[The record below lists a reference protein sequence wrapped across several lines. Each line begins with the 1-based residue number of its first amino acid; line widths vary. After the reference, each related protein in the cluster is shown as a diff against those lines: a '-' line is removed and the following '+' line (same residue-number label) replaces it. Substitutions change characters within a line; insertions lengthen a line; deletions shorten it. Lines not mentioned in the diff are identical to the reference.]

1 MSEFYN
7 YNDSSDNDEIKNNDE
22 ILNNDEIVNNDE
34 IDSNEEIDSDEEY
47 FDENDINNYKSY
59 NHYRDYIFKK
69 SEYRDFK
76 NENFRTSIHESL
88 LLNKPIYNHNDKVN
102 GLLNEERQQFNIL
115 DEQNN
120 YNLLIPYTFH
130 ENNKELLKNINYK
143 KCNNMIT
150 VDKPIDFMTLLN
162 FIDQRKELINIIN
175 IDFTV
180 IRECQ
185 FMLNYF
191 KSLETKF
198 TEHETA
204 ELYMN
209 IKEFDKV
216 IDLEM
221 KKSKETKD
229 LFYVFNQYLSLFFNY
244 LTEHKIL
251 LAHQI
256 SLGNQ
261 NNFKCVYDLNS
272 YILFKYNKFISFIN
286 LNSNNN
292 NPISYSSNKLLINNN
307 IIRYINILYTYM
319 SLINDDQNIDISID
333 YKDINNLP
341 SLIIDNKFINVYEL
355 LLFNYC
361 INETDD
367 INNNLKNILDYDLK
381 YYLQDRNN
389 FAHLITFLSS
399 ENIDLYLK
407 KIINNYEYK
416 NNVKIYDL
424 NMNNI
429 VNVIKR
435 YDNLG
440 FNYDENSYIFNY
452 NFNDFYK
459 YVVLD
464 KQNNSNIF
472 EINSNFF
479 ISQLIKNKKT
489 LYIVSDKIINYV

>member
-1 MSEFYN
+1 MSEFFGY
-7 YNDSSDNDEIKNNDE
+7 DEDYDKE
-22 ILNNDEIVNNDE
+22 Q
-34 IDSNEEIDSDEEY
+34 Y
-47 FDENDINNYKSY
+47 FDENNHSSNDEQYFDENNINNYKSY

-69 SEYRDFK
+69 YEYRDYK
-76 NENFRTSIHESL
+76 NEAFRTPIHDSL
-88 LLNKPIYNHNDKVN
+88 LLDEYGNNYNHNDSVN
-102 GLLNEERQQFNIL
+102 GLLNNDKNQFNIS
-115 DEQNN
+115 DDSQNF
-120 YNLLIPYTFH
+120 NLLIPYTFH
-130 ENNKELLKNINYK
+130 NKNKQLLKNINYK

-191 KSLETKF
+191 KSLETSF
-198 TEHETA
+198 TEHESA

-209 IKEFDKV
+209 IKDIDEV
-216 IDLEM
+216 IELEM
-221 KKSKETKD
+221 KKKKETKD
-229 LFYVFNQYLSLFFNY
+229 LFYVFNQYLSLFFKY

-256 SLGNQ
+256 SLGNK

-272 YILFKYNKFISFIN
+272 YILFKYNIYISFIN
-286 LNSNNN
+286 LQTGSN
-292 NPISYSSNKLLINNN
+292 NPITFTSNKPTLTLDIV
-307 IIRYINILYTYM
+307 RYINILYTYM
-319 SLINDDQNIDISID
+319 SLINESTNIDINVN
-333 YKDINNLP
+333 YKDTNNLP
-341 SLIIDNKFINVYEL
+341 SLIIDNKFVNVYEL
-355 LLFNYC
+355 LMIKLC
-361 INETDD
+361 
-367 INNNLKNILDYDLK
+367 NNNFENYNNNVLDKQKILDNKKILEKDLK
-381 YYLQDRNN
+381 FYLADRNN
-389 FAHLITFLSS
+389 FNHLTSFLSP
-399 ENIDLYLK
+399 ENIHDCLK
-407 KIINNYEYK
+407 NIISNYEYK
-416 NNVKIYDL
+416 NNIKIYNL

-452 NFNDFYK
+452 NFNDYYK

-464 KQNNSNIF
+464 HQNKSNIF

-479 ISQLIKNKKT
+479 ISQLIKNKKS
-489 LYIVSDKIINYV
+489 LFIVSDNIINY